1 MDREFSYSDFEGA
14 IAHFKAHPP
23 VGGKVELDFNDDEI
37 RHIHA
42 KAAQY
47 DCTVDVFLTAVV
59 ACLLTELKRRDA
71 A

>member
-1 MDREFSYSDFEGA
+1 MGKEFSYFDFEEA

-23 VGGKVELDFNDDEI
+23 VGGEVELDLTDDEI
-37 RHIHA
+37 RHIRA

-59 ACLLTELKRRDA
+59 ACLSTELTRRDA